1 MTDTAAAPR
10 TARPAR
16 AAKPQGQWK
25 IDGKLTLNHNEQ
37 FKLEDDALNVRQRI
51 LDTYSKEG
59 FDSIPSDDLSGR
71 MRWWGLYTQRKQGLD
86 GSRTSKLEADELQD
100 KYFMMRVRTDGGAVS
115 TDQLRVLA
123 SISTDFA
130 RGTADISD
138 PVSYT
143 HLTLPTNREV

>member
-71 MRWWGLYTQRKQGLD
+71 MRWWGLYTQRAQGYD
-86 GSRTSKLEADELQD
+86 GTWTGDENIDILEDL
-100 KYFMMRVRTDGGAVS
+100 S
-115 TDQLRVLA
+115 LIH
-123 SISTDFA
+123 ISE
-130 RGTADISD
+130 
-138 PVSYT
+138 
-143 HLTLPTNREV
+143 PTRPY

>member
-1 MTDTAAAPR
+1 MLAAMTDTAAAPR

-59 FDSIPSDDLSGR
+59 FGSIPSDDLSGR
-71 MRWWGLYTQRKQGLD
+71 MRAPR
-86 GSRTSKLEADELQD
+86 SSRRTSC
-100 KYFMMRVRTDGGAVS
+100 RTS
-115 TDQLRVLA
+115 T
-123 SISTDFA
+123 S
-130 RGTADISD
+130 
-138 PVSYT
+138 
-143 HLTLPTNREV
+143 